1 MCVGKKFDSELKE
14 WRMIQKVPSS
24 WGYIFV
30 ATGLRKHGGQGP
42 KNQLLMIVKTKGLAI
57 RGSEKLVNVA
67 REGELDRGL
76 TRWHGPPETHL
87 DVVCVGEAAGTRAGK
102 LPAVCWVAEAVSET
116 LCVHGTKRN
125 VMKELI
131 HVPNPARPFFRGCC
145 CTGVQR

>member
-1 MCVGKKFDSELKE
+1 MRLKECKWGRLLDVRRLKESRVCVGKKFDSELKE
-14 WRMIQKVPSS
+14 RRMIQTVPSS

-30 ATGLRKHGGQGP
+30 ATGLRRHGGQGP

-87 DVVCVGEAAGTRAGK
+87 DVVLCLCWRGGGNARGETPSGMLG
-102 LPAVCWVAEAVSET
+102 S
-116 LCVHGTKRN
+116 GSS
-125 VMKELI
+125 
-131 HVPNPARPFFRGCC
+131 
-145 CTGVQR
+145 Q